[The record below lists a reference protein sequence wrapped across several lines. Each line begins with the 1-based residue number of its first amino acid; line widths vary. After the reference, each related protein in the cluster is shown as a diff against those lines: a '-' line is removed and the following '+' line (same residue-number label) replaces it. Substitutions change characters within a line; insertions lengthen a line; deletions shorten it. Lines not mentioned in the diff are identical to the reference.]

1 MSKPNLPAEQ
11 RVPAADQT
19 PAAEHAPAGRKP
31 AERKAAEQKKSTARS
46 AAVPPLQVL
55 FATSEIAPLIKT
67 GGLADVSASLPAAL
81 RAAGHTVRVLLP
93 AYADLLAQI
102 APPRVLASTL
112 LYGQRVQLLEADGT
126 DRTPPVWLLH
136 VPGMFDRSGG
146 PYTNGDGRDWSDNG
160 WRFGV
165 FCAGVAWIARGATAR
180 HADPTARFLPDVV
193 HANDWP
199 TALSCALLADESPR
213 PALVLSIHNLA
224 FHGRFGRAV
233 FDALRLP
240 EHLWHWE
247 AMEFYGD
254 CAFLKAGLTAAD
266 ELIAV
271 SPGYAREIT
280 QPPHGGGL
288 DGVLRARAKHLHGIV
303 NGIDLDEWNPATD
316 PHIAQS
322 FDAEH
327 IDRKPANRAALRKAF
342 GLPNRTEPL
351 IGMISRLTWQKGSDI
366 VLDALPE
373 LMALGLQLVVL
384 GSGDAALASAWA
396 AAARQYPKQ
405 IAFVDGF
412 NEALAHQIEAG
423 ADVFL
428 MPSRYEP
435 CGLNQLYSLRY
446 GTLPIVH
453 ATGGLAD
460 TVQPVQFRNGKLAG
474 TGFHFSEPHITS
486 MLCAVQAMLA
496 LWRQPAQWRIAQH
509 NGMTRDLS
517 WRVSVPAYEKVYAQA
532 IANARTVA
540 ATTA

>member
-1 MSKPNLPAEQ
+1 MSKSNLPAVEQ
-11 RVPAADQT
+11 P
-19 PAAEHAPAGRKP
+19 PAGRKP
-31 AERKAAEQKKSTARS
+31 ADGNTLDRNAAEQKQPSMRS
-46 AAVPPLQVL
+46 ARPPALQVL

-81 RAAGHTVRVLLP
+81 RAAGHTVRVVLP
-93 AYADLLAQI
+93 AYADLLAKI

-112 LYGQRVQLLEADGT
+112 LYGQRVQLLESIGADA
-126 DRTPPVWLLH
+126 TPPVWLLH
-136 VPGMFDRSGG
+136 MPGVFDRAGG

-180 HADPTARFLPDVV
+180 HADSAVRFLPDVV

-199 TALSCALLADESPR
+199 AALSCALLADESPR

-224 FHGRFGRAV
+224 YHGRFGRDV

-240 EHLWHWE
+240 AHLWHWE
-247 AMEFYGD
+247 AMEFHGD

-280 QPPHGGGL
+280 QPQHGNGL
-288 DGVLRARAKHLHGIV
+288 DGVLRARSKHLHGIV
-303 NGIDLDEWNPATD
+303 NGIDLNEWNPATD
-316 PHIAQS
+316 RHITQT

-327 IDRKPANRAALRKAF
+327 IERKSANRAALRKAF
-342 GLPNRTEPL
+342 NLPNRSEPL
-351 IGMISRLTWQKGSDI
+351 LGMISRLTWQKGSDI

-396 AAARQYPKQ
+396 TAARQHPKQ

-412 NEALAHQIEAG
+412 DEALAHRIEAG

-446 GTLPIVH
+446 GTVPVVH

-460 TVQPVQFRNGKLAG
+460 TVQPLQFRNGKLAG

-496 LWRQPAQWRIAQH
+496 LWRQPEQWRIAQH

-517 WRVSVPAYEKVYAQA
+517 WRSSVAAHEKVYVQA

-540 ATTA
+540 TTLA